1 MKLKLFFFSFLTSLF
16 SMIYAQNP
24 SAGEVKLPVKYR
36 YCEIIVPNGVVYK
49 GSVVVDFGQEV
60 RWFKS
65 RRLVDENGKPIRFNS
80 VVDALNYMGDLGWEF
95 QNTYV
100 LKSGEST
107 TELHYVMRQTIQP
120 EI

>member
-1 MKLKLFFFSFLTSLF
+1 MKLKLFLLACLTGLF
-16 SMIYAQNP
+16 SMVYAQNP
-24 SAGEVKLPVKYR
+24 VVKEQKPVVKYR

-49 GSVVVDFGQEV
+49 GSVEVDFGQEI

-65 RRLVDENGKPIRFNS
+65 RRLQDENGRTIRFNS

-95 QNTYV
+95 QNTYI
-100 LKSGEST
+100 LKSGETT
-107 TELHYVMRQTIQP
+107 TELHYVMRQTVQP